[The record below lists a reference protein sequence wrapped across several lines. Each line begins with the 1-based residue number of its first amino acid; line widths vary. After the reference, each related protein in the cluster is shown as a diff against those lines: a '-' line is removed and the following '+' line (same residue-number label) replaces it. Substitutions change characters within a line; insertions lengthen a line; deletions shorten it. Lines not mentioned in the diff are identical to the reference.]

1 MNKTKKFLSIITMMS
16 VVVMSLGPIAVLPAY
31 AIGETHHF
39 KIATGGD
46 IHVWERDI
54 EFIYLDTD
62 TDEAVSID
70 DVRIA
75 TPIGFNAGSVVVAG
89 NSDIGNDL
97 YTLTNAKITG
107 GVMLIGWLVKVFM
120 LTPILF

>member
-1 MNKTKKFLSIITMMS
+1 
-16 VVVMSLGPIAVLPAY
+16 MSLGPIAVLPAY
-31 AIGETHHF
+31 AEVGVVDHL
-39 KIATGGD
+39 KIAAGGATD
-46 IHVWERDI
+46 VWERDI
-54 EFIYLDTD
+54 EFIYLDAD
-62 TDEAVSID
+62 TDDAVSTN

-75 TPIGFNAGSVVVAG
+75 PPIGFNAGSVVVAG